1 MANTSSSSSA
11 SAPLAVTIAAAE
23 SDKPLIDPSSLV
35 NAAQDL
41 KVETPDLR
49 DTKTKVLDATNA
61 AASQVDEAA
70 DYIETLIK
78 QIKAVT
84 DCEVLKLIVK
94 EHLKSVTDEISK
106 AVKLQTDINQKYLPL
121 TKPPTTPWGVI
132 KWVKNLIL
140 GTILPQLKA
149 FIALAKEIIRLIK
162 LMQDLVDAIENAAE
176 RLEECAKEIQDMA
189 IQEVTAAV
197 AKEIGEGLQNVLGDT
212 MKEINKIQGTIG
224 DIVDI
229 ANTKIDLSSP
239 KAFINSV
246 DGAVEGIE
254 NIANKYIESP
264 APEPPVETVVAGD
277 KEFKIQ
283 GGTIISVTTVVPPA

>member
-1 MANTSSSSSA
+1 MASAPPSSSSSA
-11 SAPLAVTIAAAE
+11 SAPLAVTIAALE
-23 SDKPLIDPSSLV
+23 SDKPLSVVVDTS
-35 NAAQDL
+35 DL
-41 KVETPDLR
+41 KVDLPDLR

-94 EHLKSVTDEISK
+94 EHLKSVTDEIEK
-106 AVKLQTDINQKYLPL
+106 TVKLQTDISQKYLPL
-121 TKPPTTPWGVI
+121 TKPPTTPWGVV

-149 FIALAKEIIRLIK
+149 FAALAKEIIRLIK

-189 IQEVTAAV
+189 IQEITAAV

-212 MKEINKIQGTIG
+212 MKEINKIQGTIS

-229 ANTKIDLSSP
+229 ADTKIDLSSP

-246 DGAVEGIE
+246 DDAVSGIE

-283 GGTIISVTTVVPPA
+283 GGTIISVTTVTPPA

>member
-1 MANTSSSSSA
+1 MASAPSSSSA
-11 SAPLAVTIAAAE
+11 STPLAVTIAAAE
-23 SDKPLIDPSSLV
+23 SDKPLVDLSSVDVTKEL
-35 NAAQDL
+35 NI
-41 KVETPDLR
+41 KTPDLR
-49 DTKTKVLDATNA
+49 DTKTKMLDATNK

-70 DYIETLIK
+70 DYIESLIK
-78 QIKAVT
+78 QIKYVT

-106 AVKLQTDINQKYLPL
+106 AVKLQTDINQKYLPI

-149 FIALAKEIIRLIK
+149 FIALAKEIIRLIN
-162 LMQDLVDAIENAAE
+162 LMKDLVDAIENAAE
-176 RLEECAKEIQDMA
+176 RLQECAKEIQDMA
-189 IQEVTAAV
+189 IDEITAAV
-197 AKEIGEGLQNVLGDT
+197 AKEVGEGLQNVLGDT
-212 MKEINKIQGTIG
+212 MKEINKIQGTIN

-229 ANTKIDLSSP
+229 SKTKIDLSSP

-246 DGAVEGIE
+246 DNAVAGIE
-254 NIANKYIESP
+254 TVANKYIETP
-264 APEPPVETVVAGD
+264 AAEPPVETVVAGD

-283 GGTIISVTTVVPPA
+283 GGTIISVSTVTPPA

>member
-11 SAPLAVTIAAAE
+11 SAPLAVTIAAAD
-23 SDKPLIDPSSLV
+23 SDKPLV
-35 NAAQDL
+35 DL
-41 KVETPDLR
+41 SNVDVTKELNIKAPDLR
-49 DTKTKVLDATNA
+49 DTKTKMLDATNK

-78 QIKAVT
+78 QIKYVT

-94 EHLKSVTDEISK
+94 EHLKSVTDEIDK
-106 AVKLQTDINQKYLPL
+106 AVKLQTDISQKYLPI
-121 TKPPTTPWGVI
+121 TKPPTTPWGVV

-149 FIALAKEIIRLIK
+149 FASLAKEIIRLIQ
-162 LMQDLVDAIENAAE
+162 LMKDLVDAIENAAE

-189 IQEVTAAV
+189 VQEITAAV

-239 KAFINSV
+239 KAFVDSV
-246 DGAVEGIE
+246 DDAITGIE
-254 NIANKYIESP
+254 TVANKYIESP
-264 APEPPVETVVAGD
+264 APEPPVEIVVAGD

-283 GGTIISVTTVVPPA
+283 GGTIISVTTVTPPA